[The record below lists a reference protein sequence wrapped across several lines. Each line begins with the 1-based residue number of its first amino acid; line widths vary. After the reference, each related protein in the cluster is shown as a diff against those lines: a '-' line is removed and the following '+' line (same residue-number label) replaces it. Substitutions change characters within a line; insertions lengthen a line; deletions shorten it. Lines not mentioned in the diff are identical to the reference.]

1 MTVGVSTARRVSFIR
16 ATGMTLRRT
25 VIVALSLACGG
36 CAVGPDYRQP
46 PAPVPTAYKEL
57 AGWKIATPQEA
68 AVARGPWWSIYHDP
82 LLDSLERHVNV
93 NNQTVKENEAAYRA
107 AVALVREAQ
116 ANFYPTVGVTTG
128 VTRSSGA
135 GGGSGGSSSSS
146 GAGISGG
153 GGFGPITQY
162 SLEGS
167 ADWAPDLWGKIRRQV
182 ESQAAAAQVSA
193 ADLANAELSEQGTLA
208 TDYFN
213 LRAQD
218 SLTRL
223 LQDTAAA
230 YRHAL
235 QITQNQFNAGTVSQL
250 DVATAQAQ
258 LQSVVAELVG
268 VGVLR
273 AQYEHAIAILIGVPP
288 AALSIPYSPL
298 PHTIPVVPPGLPS
311 TLLERR
317 PDIAAA
323 ERTMQEENALIGV
336 AVAAYYPDIS
346 LSALGGF
353 VGNPIGQLFNV
364 ANRVWSLGA
373 SASET
378 LFEGGLRPA
387 QVAAA
392 RATYDQSVAT
402 YRQTVLS
409 AFQQV
414 EDELAALRIYENQ
427 AAAEAV
433 AVAAAQQA
441 VTVALNEYQ
450 AGTIVYTTVITQQE
464 VLLADQQAALTVQQN
479 RFVAS
484 VALIQALG
492 GGWSAPDLPSM
503 AEIKN

>member
-1 MTVGVSTARRVSFIR
+1 VI
-16 ATGMTLRRT
+16 LRR
-25 VIVALSLACGG
+25 IVAVTLAVACGG
-36 CAVGPDYRQP
+36 CAVGPDYQRP
-46 PAPVPTAYKEL
+46 PAPVPVAYKEL
-57 AGWKIATPQEA
+57 AGWKIATPQDSS
-68 AVARGPWWSIYHDP
+68 ARGPWWSIYHDP
-82 LLDSLERHVNV
+82 LLDSLEQQVNV
-93 NNQTVKENEAAYRA
+93 NNQTVKENEAAYRT

-116 ANFYPTVGVTTG
+116 ANFYPIVGVTPS
-128 VTRSSGA
+128 VTRSSG
-135 GGGSGGSSSSS
+135 GGGTSSS
-146 GAGISGG
+146 GGVAGFSGG
-153 GGFGPITQY
+153 HGFGPHTQY
-162 SLEGS
+162 SLEGT

-182 ESQAAAAQVSA
+182 ESQTAAAQVSA
-193 ADLANAELSEQGTLA
+193 ADLANAQLSEQGALA

-223 LQDTAAA
+223 LEQTATAF
-230 YRHAL
+230 RHAL

-273 AQYEHAIAILIGVPP
+273 AQFEHAIAVLMGRPP
-288 AALSIPYSPL
+288 ADLSIPYSPL
-298 PHTIPVVPPGLPS
+298 PDTIPVVPPGFPS
-311 TLLERR
+311 ALLERR

-323 ERTMQEENALIGV
+323 ERAMQEENALIGV
-336 AVAAYYPDIS
+336 AVAAYYPNIS

-353 VGNPIGQLFNV
+353 VGNPLGQLFHI
-364 ANRVWSLGA
+364 ANSVWSLGA

-378 LFEGGLRPA
+378 VFEGGLRPA

-392 RATYDQSVAT
+392 RATYDQAVAT
-402 YRQTVLS
+402 YRQTVLT

-414 EDELAALRIYENQ
+414 EDELAALRIFEQQ
-427 AAAEAV
+427 AAAQAV

-441 VTVALNEYQ
+441 VTAALNEYQ

-464 VLLADQQAALTVQQN
+464 VLLTDQQAALTVQQN

-492 GGWSAPDLPSM
+492 GGWGVPYLPSM
-503 AEIKN
+503 AQIKN

>member
-1 MTVGVSTARRVSFIR
+1 VIRRPIF
-16 ATGMTLRRT
+16 AA
-25 VIVALSLACGG
+25 ALALACGG
-36 CAVGPDYRQP
+36 CMVGPNYHRP
-46 PAPVPTAYKEL
+46 PAPVPVAYKEL
-57 AGWKIATPQEA
+57 AGWKIATPQDTF
-68 AVARGPWWSIYHDP
+68 ARGPWWSIYHDP
-82 LLDSLERHVNV
+82 LLDSLERQVNV
-93 NNQTVKENEAAYRA
+93 NNQTVKEDEAAYRA

-116 ANFYPTVGVTTG
+116 ANFYPTVGVNTG
-128 VTRSSGA
+128 VTRSSG
-135 GGGSGGSSSSS
+135 GGGTSSS
-146 GAGISGG
+146 GGVAGFSGG
-153 GGFGPITQY
+153 HGFGPTTQY

-167 ADWAPDLWGKIRRQV
+167 ADWAPDIWGKIRRQV

-193 ADLANAELSEQGTLA
+193 ADLAAAELSEQGTLA

-218 SLTRL
+218 SLTKL
-223 LQDTAAA
+223 LQDTETA
-230 YRHAL
+230 YRRAL
-235 QITQNQFNAGTVSQL
+235 QITENQFNAGTVSEL
-250 DVATAQAQ
+250 DVATARAQ

-298 PHTIPVVPPGLPS
+298 PETIPVVPPGLPS

-323 ERTMQEENALIGV
+323 ERAMQEENALIGV

-392 RATYDQSVAT
+392 RATYDQSVAA

-414 EDELAALRIYENQ
+414 EDELAALRIYQQQ
-427 AAAEAV
+427 ALAQAV

-450 AGTIVYTTVITQQE
+450 AGTVAYTTVITQQE
-464 VLLADQQAALTVQQN
+464 VLLADQQAQLTVQQN

-492 GGWSAPDLPSM
+492 GGWSVPDLPSM
-503 AEIKN
+503 AQIKN

>member
-1 MTVGVSTARRVSFIR
+1 MTVGVSAARRASFIR
-16 ATGMTLRRT
+16 ATALTLRRT

-36 CAVGPDYRQP
+36 CIVGPDYRRP

-68 AVARGPWWSIYHDP
+68 AVARGPWWSIYRDP
-82 LLDSLERHVNV
+82 LLDSLERRVNV

-128 VTRSSGA
+128 VTRSNEGGGGGGSSGVTGA
-135 GGGSGGSSSSS
+135 GGSGGH
-146 GAGISGG
+146 
-153 GGFGPITQY
+153 GFGPTTEY

-218 SLTRL
+218 SLTKL

-336 AVAAYYPDIS
+336 AVAAYYPDVS

-392 RATYDQSVAT
+392 RATYDQAVAT

-414 EDELAALRIYENQ
+414 EDELAALRIYEQQ
-427 AAAEAV
+427 AAAQAV
-433 AVAAAQQA
+433 AIAAAQQA

-450 AGTIVYTTVITQQE
+450 AGTVAYTTVITQQE
-464 VLLADQQAALTVQQN
+464 VLLADQQSALTVQQD

-492 GGWSAPDLPSM
+492 GGWSTPELPSI
-503 AEIKN
+503 AQIKN

>member
-1 MTVGVSTARRVSFIR
+1 VIRRPIF
-16 ATGMTLRRT
+16 AA
-25 VIVALSLACGG
+25 ALALACGG
-36 CAVGPDYRQP
+36 CVVGPNYHRP
-46 PAPVPTAYKEL
+46 PAPVPVAYKEL
-57 AGWKIATPQEA
+57 AGWKIATPQDTF
-68 AVARGPWWSIYHDP
+68 ARGPWWSIYHDP
-82 LLDSLERHVNV
+82 LLDSLERQVNV
-93 NNQTVKENEAAYRA
+93 NNQTVKEDEAAYRA

-116 ANFYPTVGVTTG
+116 ANFYPTVGVNTG
-128 VTRSSGA
+128 VTRSSG
-135 GGGSGGSSSSS
+135 GGGTSSS
-146 GAGISGG
+146 GGVAGFSGG
-153 GGFGPITQY
+153 HGFGPTTQY

-167 ADWAPDLWGKIRRQV
+167 ADWAPDIWGKIRRQV

-193 ADLANAELSEQGTLA
+193 ADLAAAELSEQGTLA

-218 SLTRL
+218 SLTKL
-223 LQDTAAA
+223 LQDTETA
-230 YRHAL
+230 YRRAL
-235 QITQNQFNAGTVSQL
+235 QITENQFNAGTVSEL
-250 DVATAQAQ
+250 DVATARAQ

-298 PHTIPVVPPGLPS
+298 PETIPVVPPGLPS

-323 ERTMQEENALIGV
+323 ERAMQEENALIGV

-392 RATYDQSVAT
+392 RATYDQSVAA

-414 EDELAALRIYENQ
+414 EDELAALRIYQQQ
-427 AAAEAV
+427 ALAQAV

-450 AGTIVYTTVITQQE
+450 AGTVAYTTVITQQE
-464 VLLADQQAALTVQQN
+464 VLLADQQAQLTVQQN

-492 GGWSAPDLPSM
+492 GGWSVPDLPSM
-503 AEIKN
+503 AQIKN

>member
-1 MTVGVSTARRVSFIR
+1 MRWLV
-16 ATGMTLRRT
+16 
-25 VIVALSLACGG
+25 VIALLLASSG
-36 CAVGPDYRQP
+36 CTVGPDYRRP
-46 PAPVPTAYKEL
+46 PAPVPAEYKEL
-57 AGWKIATPQEA
+57 AGWKIATPQD
-68 AVARGPWWSIYHDP
+68 AVTRGPWWAIYHDP
-82 LLDSLERHVNV
+82 LLDSLARQVNV
-93 NNQTVKENEAAYRA
+93 SNQTVKENEAAYRA

-116 ANFYPTVGVTTG
+116 ANFYPVVGVNTG
-128 VTRSSGA
+128 VTRS
-135 GGGSGGSSSSS
+135 
-146 GAGISGG
+146 GG
-153 GGFGPITQY
+153 GGGGAGTGGRSFGGPITQY
-162 SLEGS
+162 TLEGT
-167 ADWAPDLWGKIRRQV
+167 ADWAPDLWGKIRREV

-193 ADLANAELSEQGTLA
+193 ADLANAELSEQGTLVA
-208 TDYFN
+208 DYFN

-218 SLTRL
+218 SLTKL

-230 YRHAL
+230 YRRAL
-235 QITQNQFNAGTVSQL
+235 QITENEFDAGTVSQL
-250 DVATAQAQ
+250 DVATARAQ

-273 AQYEHAIAILIGVPP
+273 AQYEHAIAILIGRPP

-298 PHTIPVVPPGLPS
+298 PETIPVVPPGLPS

-323 ERTMQEENALIGV
+323 ERAMQEENALIGV
-336 AVAAYYPDIS
+336 AVAAYYPTVS

-392 RATYDQSVAT
+392 RATYDQAVAT

-414 EDELAALRIYENQ
+414 EDALAALRIYEQQ
-427 AAAEAV
+427 AAAQAV

-441 VTVALNEYQ
+441 VAIALNEYQ
-450 AGTIVYTTVITQQE
+450 AGTVVYTTVIIQQE

-479 RFVAS
+479 QLVAS

-492 GGWSAPDLPSM
+492 GGWSTPDLPSM
-503 AEIKN
+503 AQIKN

>member
-1 MTVGVSTARRVSFIR
+1 VI
-16 ATGMTLRRT
+16 LRR
-25 VIVALSLACGG
+25 IFAAALAFACSG
-36 CAVGPDYRQP
+36 CEVGPDYQRP

-57 AGWKIATPQEA
+57 AGWKIATPQDA
-68 AVARGPWWSIYHDP
+68 FARGPWWSIYHDP
-82 LLDSLERHVNV
+82 LLDSLERQVNV

-107 AVALVREAQ
+107 AIALVREAQ
-116 ANFYPTVGVTTG
+116 ANFYPTVGINAG
-128 VTRSSGA
+128 VTRSSG
-135 GGGSGGSSSSS
+135 GGGTSSS
-146 GAGISGG
+146 GGVAGFSGG
-153 GGFGPITQY
+153 HGFGPTTQY

-182 ESQAAAAQVSA
+182 ESQTAAAQVSA
-193 ADLANAELSEQGTLA
+193 ADLANAQLSEQGTLA

-223 LQDTAAA
+223 LQQTATA

-273 AQYEHAIAILIGVPP
+273 AQYEHAIAMLIGRPP
-288 AALSIPYSPL
+288 ADLSIPFSPL
-298 PHTIPVVPPGLPS
+298 PETIPVVPPGFPS

-317 PDIAAA
+317 PDIAGA
-323 ERTMQEENALIGV
+323 ERAMQEENALIGV

-346 LSALGGF
+346 LSAVGGF
-353 VGNPIGQLFNV
+353 VGNPLGQLFHV
-364 ANRVWSLGA
+364 ANAVWSLGA

-378 LFEGGLRPA
+378 VFEGGLRPA

-392 RATYDQSVAT
+392 RATYDQAVAT

-414 EDELAALRIYENQ
+414 EDELAALRIYEQQ
-427 AAAEAV
+427 AVAEAV
-433 AVAAAQQA
+433 AVAAAQQS

-450 AGTIVYTTVITQQE
+450 AGTVVYTTVITQQE

-492 GGWSAPDLPSM
+492 GGWSVPYLPSM
-503 AEIKN
+503 AQIKN

>member
-1 MTVGVSTARRVSFIR
+1 VSPPTL
-16 ATGMTLRRT
+16 TGM
-25 VIVALSLACGG
+25 ALWRAAIAALALACGG

-46 PAPVPTAYKEL
+46 PAPVPAQYKEL

-82 LLDSLERHVNV
+82 LLDSLERQVNV

-107 AVALVREAQ
+107 SVALVREAQ
-116 ANFYPTVGVTTG
+116 ANFYPTVGVNTG
-128 VTRSSGA
+128 VTRSSG
-135 GGGSGGSSSSS
+135 GGGTTSS
-146 GAGISGG
+146 GSVSGFTGG
-153 GGFGPITQY
+153 GHGIGPNTEY

-182 ESQAAAAQVSA
+182 ESQAAGAQVSA
-193 ADLANAELSEQGTLA
+193 ADLANAQLSEQGTLA

-218 SLTRL
+218 SLTTL
-223 LQDTAAA
+223 LQNTAAA

-273 AQYEHAIAILIGVPP
+273 AQYEHAIAVLIGRPP
-288 AALSIPYSPL
+288 AALSIPFSPL
-298 PHTIPVVPPGLPS
+298 PEAIPVVPPGLPS

-323 ERTMQEENALIGV
+323 ERAMQEENALIGV
-336 AVAAYYPDIS
+336 AVAAYYPTIS
-346 LSALGGF
+346 LSAVGGF

-364 ANRVWSLGA
+364 ANRIWSLGA
-373 SASET
+373 AANET

-414 EDELAALRIYENQ
+414 EDELAALRIYEQQ
-427 AAAEAV
+427 AAAQAV
-433 AVAAAQQA
+433 AIAAAQQA

-450 AGTIVYTTVITQQE
+450 AGTVAYTTVITQQE
-464 VLLADQQAALTVQQN
+464 VLLTDQQSALTVQQN

-492 GGWSAPDLPSM
+492 GGWSAPDLPSI
-503 AEIKN
+503 AQIKN

>member
-1 MTVGVSTARRVSFIR
+1 MTVGVSAARRASFIR
-16 ATGMTLRRT
+16 ATALTLRRT

-36 CAVGPDYRQP
+36 CIVGPDYRRP

-68 AVARGPWWSIYHDP
+68 AVARGPWWSIYRDP
-82 LLDSLERHVNV
+82 LLDSLERRVNV

-128 VTRSSGA
+128 VTRSNEGGGGGGSSGVTGA
-135 GGGSGGSSSSS
+135 GGSGGH
-146 GAGISGG
+146 
-153 GGFGPITQY
+153 GFGPTTEY

-336 AVAAYYPDIS
+336 AVAAYYPDVS

-392 RATYDQSVAT
+392 RATYDQAVAT

-414 EDELAALRIYENQ
+414 EDELAALRIYEQQ
-427 AAAEAV
+427 AAAQAV
-433 AVAAAQQA
+433 AIAAAQQA

-450 AGTIVYTTVITQQE
+450 AGTVAYTTVITQQE
-464 VLLADQQAALTVQQN
+464 VLLADQQSALTVQQD

-492 GGWSAPDLPSM
+492 GGWSTPELPSI
-503 AEIKN
+503 AQIKN

>member
-1 MTVGVSTARRVSFIR
+1 MA
-16 ATGMTLRRT
+16 ME
-25 VIVALSLACGG
+25 
-36 CAVGPDYRQP
+36 
-46 PAPVPTAYKEL
+46 YKEL
-57 AGWKIATPQEA
+57 AGWKIAAPHE
-68 AVARGPWWSIYHDP
+68 AVAGGPWWSIYHDP
-82 LLDSLERHVNV
+82 LLDSLARQVNV
-93 NNQTVKENEAAYRA
+93 NNQTVKEDEAAYRA

-116 ANFYPTVGVTTG
+116 ASFYPTIGVNTG
-128 VTRSSGA
+128 VTRSSG
-135 GGGSGGSSSSS
+135 GGGTSSS
-146 GAGISGG
+146 GGVAGFSGG
-153 GGFGPITQY
+153 HGFGPTTQY

-167 ADWAPDLWGKIRRQV
+167 ADWAPDIWGKIRRQV

-193 ADLANAELSEQGTLA
+193 ADLAYAQLSEQGTLA

-218 SLTRL
+218 SLTKL

-230 YRHAL
+230 YRRAL

-273 AQYEHAIAILIGVPP
+273 AQYEHAIAILIGRPP
-288 AALSIPYSPL
+288 AALSIPFSPL
-298 PHTIPVVPPGLPS
+298 PEAVPVVPPGLPS

-336 AVAAYYPDIS
+336 AVAAYYPDIT

-353 VGNPIGQLFNV
+353 VGNPIGQLFDV

-373 SASET
+373 AASET

-387 QVAAA
+387 QVANA
-392 RATYDQSVAT
+392 RATYDQAVAT

-414 EDELAALRIYENQ
+414 EDELAALRIYEQQ
-427 AAAEAV
+427 AAAQAV
-433 AVAAAQQA
+433 AIAAAQQA
-441 VTVALNEYQ
+441 VAIALNEYQ
-450 AGTIVYTTVITQQE
+450 AGTVAYTTVITQQE
-464 VLLADQQAALTVQQN
+464 VLLADQQAALTVLQN

-492 GGWSAPDLPSM
+492 GGWSTPDLPSL
-503 AEIKN
+503 AQIKN

>member
-1 MTVGVSTARRVSFIR
+1 VIRRRIFV
-16 ATGMTLRRT
+16 
-25 VIVALSLACGG
+25 VALAVACGG
-36 CAVGPDYRQP
+36 CVVGPDYRRP
-46 PAPVPTAYKEL
+46 PAPVPVQYKEL
-57 AGWKIATPQEA
+57 AGWKIAAPQDSSG
-68 AVARGPWWSIYHDP
+68 RGPWWSIYHDP
-82 LLDSLERHVNV
+82 LLDSLEQQVNV

-116 ANFYPTVGVTTG
+116 ANFYPTVGVNAG
-128 VTRSSGA
+128 VTRSSG
-135 GGGSGGSSSSS
+135 GGGTTSS
-146 GAGISGG
+146 GSVSGFTGG
-153 GGFGPITQY
+153 GGGPNNEY

-167 ADWAPDLWGKIRRQV
+167 VDWAPDLWGKIRRQV
-182 ESQAAAAQVSA
+182 ESQAAGAQVSA
-193 ADLANAELSEQGTLA
+193 ADLANAQLSEQGTLA

-218 SLTRL
+218 SLTTL

-230 YRHAL
+230 FRHAL

-273 AQYEHAIAILIGVPP
+273 AQFEHAIAMLIGRPP
-288 AALSIPYSPL
+288 AALSIPFSPL
-298 PHTIPVVPPGLPS
+298 PETIPVVPPGLPS
-311 TLLERR
+311 ALLERR

-323 ERTMQEENALIGV
+323 ERGMQEENALIGV
-336 AVAAYYPDIS
+336 AVAAYYPTVS
-346 LSALGGF
+346 LSAVGGF

-364 ANRVWSLGA
+364 ANRIWSLGA
-373 SASET
+373 AANET

-392 RATYDQSVAT
+392 RATYDEAVAT

-414 EDELAALRIYENQ
+414 EDELAALRIFEQQ
-427 AAAEAV
+427 AAAQAV

-441 VTVALNEYQ
+441 VTLALNEYQ
-450 AGTIVYTTVITQQE
+450 AGTVVYTTVITQQE
-464 VLLADQQAALTVQQN
+464 VLLTDQQAALTVQQN

-492 GGWSAPDLPSM
+492 GGWSTPDLPSM
-503 AEIKN
+503 AQIKN